1 MNVNAL
7 TLTFRRDSIQR
18 ARKRACFYAGVAYR
32 TLRSPRDIT
41 TATIIHRIV
50 SNRAAYEARNAKK
63 NKSEAAYYQSKQHV
77 TEM

>member
-1 MNVNAL
+1 M
-7 TLTFRRDSIQR
+7 
-18 ARKRACFYAGVAYR
+18 GVAYR